1 MDSAP
6 NGPIQNDS
14 IGLTDHADSS
24 HGRRDWWMA
33 YLWQIREAEA
43 LSDSQALPV
52 HSVEVRMPLTTCAC
66 H

>member
-33 YLWQIREAEA
+33 YLRQIREAET

-52 HSVEVRMPLTTCAC
+52 HELC
-66 H
+66 